1 MKPSASAKN
10 PHGQFEWHRRRMLIY
25 ATLAFN
31 LVSGCALLVAGLV
44 GMDSTLLTTL
54 TVSNYSLAGAVIGSY
69 VFGAVWDDKNAR
81 DVWSTTTT
89 VDTTPQPTLPEDFA
103 G

>member
-1 MKPSASAKN
+1 MKPRHAGN
-10 PHGQFEWHRRRMLIY
+10 PHGQFEWHRRRRLIY
-25 ATLAFN
+25 ATLAFC
-31 LVSGCALLVAGLV
+31 LVSGAALLIAGLS

-54 TVSNYSLAGAVIGSY
+54 VVSNYGLVGTVIGSY

-81 DVWSTTTT
+81 QAAQDATQ
-89 VDTTPQPTLPEDFA
+89 DTLPEDIA

>member
-1 MKPSASAKN
+1 MKRSAPTGRN
-10 PHGQFEWHRRRMLIY
+10 PHGQFEWHRRRRLIY

-31 LVSGCALLVAGLV
+31 LVSGIALLVAGLL

-81 DVWSTTTT
+81 DTWGVS
-89 VDTTPQPTLPEDFA
+89 PPIEQPTLPEDFA

>member
-1 MKPSASAKN
+1 MKPSAGKN
-10 PHGQFEWHRRRMLIY
+10 PHGQFEWHRRRRLIY

-31 LVSGCALLVAGLV
+31 LVSGIALLVSGLL

-69 VFGAVWDDKNAR
+69 VFGAVWDDKNTR
-81 DVWSTTTT
+81 DAWAAPPAE
-89 VDTTPQPTLPEDFA
+89 PQPTLPEDFA